1 MPTPAI
7 LAIDQGTTNTKA
19 LLITLD
25 GRLTAVGS
33 VPTGVQYPR
42 PGWAEQSGEAIRA
55 STAAAIA
62 AALDKA
68 DAIKAGDIQ
77 IAAIAISNQRETV
90 LAWDAQTSA
99 PVGPAV
105 IWQCRRSSELCTAL
119 RDAGHEDLI
128 HRTSG
133 LGLDPLFSAG
143 KLRWLLD
150 NAPGAQDLHRAGNLR
165 MGTVDSWLLW
175 NLTGGAVHATDTSN
189 ASRTQLLALD
199 GAAWSPEL
207 LALFGVPADVVPQV
221 LPSDS
226 RFGETRGGFAGLPDG
241 IPIHAMMGD
250 SHASMFGHGIS
261 APGVVKVTLGT
272 GSSLM
277 CPTGTRHAST
287 HGLSETVAWATG
299 NGGVVHALEGNIT
312 VSGHAAAFASE
323 MLGLADPQALT
334 DLAVSVD
341 DSDGVVFLPAM
352 AGLGAPHWD
361 EKARGMICGLSLS
374 SKPAHIARAA
384 LEGIAQQICDVVAA
398 FEADLGTPLAS
409 ISVDGSAARSDF
421 LVQLIADLSGRKVER
436 PLQTELSAI
445 GAAMMA
451 ANGLGRPIAPSIV
464 SSDRTFTPAL
474 AEASRDAMRAQ
485 WRTAIARAKLA

>member
-19 LLITLD
+19 LLITFD
-25 GRLTAVGS
+25 GHLAAVGS

-42 PGWAEQSGEAIRA
+42 PGWAEQSGDAIRA
-55 STAAAIA
+55 STAAAIT
-62 AALDKA
+62 AALAKA
-68 DAIKAGDIQ
+68 SDIQ

-90 LAWDAQTSA
+90 LAWDAQTSE

-105 IWQCRRSSELCTAL
+105 IWQCRRSSELCTSL
-119 RDAGHEDLI
+119 RAASHEDLI
-128 HRTSG
+128 QRTSG

-150 NAPGAQDLHRAGNLR
+150 NAPGAQDLHHAGKLR
-165 MGTVDSWLLW
+165 TGTVDSWLLW
-175 NLTGGAVHATDTSN
+175 NLTGGAIHATDASN

-199 GAAWSPEL
+199 SAVWSPEL
-207 LALFGVPADVVPQV
+207 LALFGVSADVLPQV

-241 IPIHAMMGD
+241 VPIHAMMGD

-261 APGVVKVTLGT
+261 APGMVKVTLGT

-277 CPTGTRHAST
+277 CTTGIRRPST
-287 HGLSETVAWATG
+287 HGLSETIAWATG
-299 NGGVVHALEGNIT
+299 AGGVVHALEGNIT

-323 MLGLADPQALT
+323 MLGLAGPQALT
-334 DLAVSVD
+334 ELAISVD
-341 DSDGVVFLPAM
+341 DSNGVVFLPAM

-361 EKARGMICGLSLS
+361 EKARGVICGLSLS
-374 SKPAHIARAA
+374 SKPAHIARAV
-384 LEGIAQQICDVVAA
+384 LEGIAHQICDVVAA
-398 FEADLGTPLAS
+398 FEADLGAPLTS

-436 PLQTELSAI
+436 PSQTELSAI

-451 ANGLGRPIAPSIV
+451 ANALGRPIAPSII
-464 SSDRTFTPAL
+464 SSDRSFMPAL
-474 AEASRDAMRAQ
+474 NDDRRDAMRGQ
-485 WRTAIARAKLA
+485 WHTAIARAKVS

>member
-25 GRLTAVGS
+25 GRLAATGS

-42 PGWAEQSGEAIRA
+42 PGWAEQSGEAIRT
-55 STAAAIA
+55 STATAIA
-62 AALDKA
+62 AALA
-68 DAIKAGDIQ
+68 NASDIQ

-99 PVGPAV
+99 PIGPAV
-105 IWQCRRSSELCTAL
+105 IWQCRRSSELCATL
-119 RDAGHEDLI
+119 RAAGHEELVQ
-128 HRTSG
+128 RTSG

-150 NAPGAQDLHRAGNLR
+150 NAPGAQDLHSAGNLR

-175 NLTGGAVHATDTSN
+175 NLTGGAVHATDASN

-199 GAAWSPEL
+199 KGTWSPEL
-207 LALFGVPADVVPQV
+207 LALFGVPADILPQV

-277 CPTGTRHAST
+277 CPTGTRRPST
-287 HGLSETVAWATG
+287 HGLSETIAWATG
-299 NGGVVHALEGNIT
+299 KGGVVHALEGNIT

-323 MLGLADPQALT
+323 MLGLAGPQALT
-334 DLAVSVD
+334 ELAMAVD

-361 EKARGMICGLSLS
+361 EKARGLVCGLSLS

-384 LEGIAQQICDVVAA
+384 LDGIAHQICDVVAA
-398 FEADLGTPLAS
+398 FEADLAAPLTS
-409 ISVDGSAARSDF
+409 ISVDGSAARNDF
-421 LVQLIADLSGRKVER
+421 LVQLIADLSGRTVER
-436 PLQTELSAI
+436 PSQTELSAI

-451 ANGLGRPIAPSIV
+451 ANALGRPIAASIIG
-464 SSDRTFTPAL
+464 SDRTFTPAL
-474 AEASRDAMRAQ
+474 ADDRRSAMRNQ
-485 WRTAIARAKLA
+485 WRSAIARARTS